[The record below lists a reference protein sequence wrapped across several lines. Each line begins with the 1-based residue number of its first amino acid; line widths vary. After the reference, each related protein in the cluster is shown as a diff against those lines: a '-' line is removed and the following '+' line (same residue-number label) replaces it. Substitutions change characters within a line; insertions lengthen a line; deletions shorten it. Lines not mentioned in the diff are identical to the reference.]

1 MLTFSLS
8 FGKLWIFLLH
18 FYSKSHFTSL
28 YPTGADDLSKQDFS
42 KELGNAMAQ
51 VHEMFGDAELLPS
64 DEALRDGLGD
74 PLDFNELQMLTDSS
88 LVTDPATEDSFRLD
102 RL

>member
-1 MLTFSLS
+1 MNYS
-8 FGKLWIFLLH
+8 FEIPFLITFLLCR
-18 FYSKSHFTSL
+18 TS
-28 YPTGADDLSKQDFS
+28 TGADDLSKQDFS